1 MLPPLF
7 AEALVAACPAS
18 SPRFSLVPSPS
29 SAKAT
34 GAVSPQVRVAVVTAA
49 RMEEG
54 VRMKCRGMSREEW
67 LGVAPDQRH
76 TADIGRWGPD
86 LKSTFGPQAF
96 APRSDQSCAGIRST
110 PRYG

>member
-34 GAVSPQVRVAVVTAA
+34 GAVSPKVRVAVVTAA
-49 RMEEG
+49 
-54 VRMKCRGMSREEW
+54 MSAERLAPGGHKVARA
-67 LGVAPDQRH
+67 LGVVA
-76 TADIGRWGPD
+76 IG
-86 LKSTFGPQAF
+86 
-96 APRSDQSCAGIRST
+96 AGLWMIARAA
-110 PRYG
+110 GLA